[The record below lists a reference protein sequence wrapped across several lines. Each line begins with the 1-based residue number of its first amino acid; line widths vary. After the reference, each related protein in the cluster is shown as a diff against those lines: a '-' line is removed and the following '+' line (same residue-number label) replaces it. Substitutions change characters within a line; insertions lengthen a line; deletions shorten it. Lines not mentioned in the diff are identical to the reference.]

1 MRKRP
6 SARLL
11 LLDDDAR
18 VFLFK
23 FRFGL
28 PNGLVQ
34 KFWASPGG
42 GVKSGESFEAA
53 ARRELFEETGLD
65 ADIGVEVDRRT
76 VSFTMPDGQDVLAE
90 ERYFLVRCTVR
101 EFDFS
106 RWTQLEKKILVDRQ
120 WWTRDAL
127 RQTTDVVFPENLAD
141 LLDRIAP

>member
-76 VSFTMPDGQDVLAE
+76 VNFTMPDGQDVLAE

-106 RWTQLEKKILVDRQ
+106 RWTPLEKKILVDRQ

>member
-18 VFLFK
+18 VFLFQ
-23 FRFGL
+23 FRFRL
-28 PNGLVQ
+28 PSGLVQ

-42 GVKSGESFEAA
+42 GVKTGESFEAA
-53 ARRELFEETGLD
+53 ARRELFEETGLE
-65 ADIGVEVDRRT
+65 AEIGAEVDRRT
-76 VSFTMPDGQDVLAE
+76 VNFTMPDGRDVLAE
-90 ERYFLVRCTVR
+90 ERYFLVRR
-101 EFDFS
+101 AQWDFDFS
-106 RWTQLEKKILVDRQ
+106 RWTPLERKILVDRQ

-127 RQTTDVVFPENLAD
+127 RSTRDVVFPENLAD